1 MASHTLFSNEDFDG
15 SFERTLY
22 GAYYGT
28 ADLGEAFATG
38 RSIGKPT
45 ADGWHQ
51 HWRERADQV
60 RADADA
66 SLAGGHPVSA
76 RDGYLRASEYLRQ
89 SYFFLRHDITD
100 PRLLK
105 AFEAH
110 RQTFARFA
118 ELTDIHTQKVAIPY
132 VHDQGET
139 SIHGWF
145 FAVDDQPVRRPT
157 IMAPCGYDSTAESGW
172 FTAVPALAR
181 GYNVLSVEGPGQ
193 GGSLHHDNIP
203 FRPDAEVPYGQIMDW
218 VCAHELVD
226 SSRVVMM
233 GRSFAG
239 YLGPRAVAADDR
251 YAALVCD
258 PAQPDMGT
266 KIPTGIAGKI
276 AAPAMTAATHLSA
289 DKAEFFGARMAAHH
303 CSTITEYFDELKRY
317 TMLETAS
324 QISCP
329 TMIVESEGD
338 PVGGGGATLL
348 DAISSTTRELVSPPA
363 SSGLS
368 GHCGGLG
375 QKVWER
381 IVFDWLDTI
390 VTPAATAK

>member
-1 MASHTLFSNEDFDG
+1 MASHTLFSNDDFDG
-15 SFERTLY
+15 NFDRTLY

-38 RSIGKPT
+38 RAIGKPT
-45 ADGWHQ
+45 AGSWHQ

-60 RADADA
+60 RADAEA
-66 SLAGGHPVSA
+66 SRAAGHRISA
-76 RDGYLRASEYLRQ
+76 RDAYLRASEYYRQ

-100 PRLLK
+100 TRLLA

-110 RQTFARFA
+110 RETFASFA
-118 ELTDIHTQKVAIPY
+118 ELTDVHAQKVAIPY
-132 VHDQGET
+132 RHDLGET
-139 SIHGWF
+139 SIHGWL
-145 FAVDDQPVRRPT
+145 FAADDSQTPRPT
-157 IMAPCGYDSTAESGW
+157 LISPCGYDSTAESGW
-172 FTAVPALAR
+172 FTVVGALER

-193 GGSLHHDNIP
+193 GASLYYDKIP

-218 VCAHELVD
+218 VSAHDLVD
-226 SSRVVMM
+226 PTRIAMM

-239 YLGPRAVAADDR
+239 YLGPRAVAADNR

-266 KIPTGIAGKI
+266 KIPGGIAGKI

-303 CSTITEYFDELKRY
+303 CSTIAEYFDELKTY
-317 TMLETAS
+317 TMLGIAS
-324 QISCP
+324 QITCP
-329 TMIVESEGD
+329 TLLVESEGD
-338 PVGGGGATLL
+338 PVGGGGATLIG
-348 DAISSTTRELVSPPA
+348 AISSTTKELVNPPA

-381 IVFDWLDTI
+381 IVFDWLDT
-390 VTPAATAK
+390 VLTPAATPH